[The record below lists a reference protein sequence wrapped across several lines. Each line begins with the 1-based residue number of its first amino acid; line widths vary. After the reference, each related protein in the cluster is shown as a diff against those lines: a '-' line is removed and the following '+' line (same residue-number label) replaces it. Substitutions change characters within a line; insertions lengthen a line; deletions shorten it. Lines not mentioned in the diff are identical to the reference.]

1 MEQWKYIE
9 GYNGKYAVSNYGR
22 IKSFQGIT
30 ERILKANKTRDG
42 YAIVVMCIN
51 NKPKSYRVN
60 RLVAKYF
67 LENPNNYPQVDHI
80 DENRL
85 NNHVDNLQWMSA
97 RDNTTKSQGKP
108 VNQLSLDGKI
118 VASHISISHAARKI
132 GANKSNIMKAC
143 RNINKVVYN
152 YRWQYVTKNQC
163 SNQDK

>member
-1 MEQWKYIE
+1 MEQWKYVD
-9 GYNGKYAVSNYGR
+9 GYNNKYAVSNYGR
-22 IKSFQGIT
+22 VKSFQGIT
-30 ERILKANKTRDG
+30 ERILKTNQTQDG
-42 YAIVVMCIN
+42 YEIVVMCIN

-108 VNQLSLDGKI
+108 VNQLSLDGKLI
-118 VASHISISHAARKI
+118 ATHISISQAAKHI
-132 GANKSNIMKAC
+132 NANKANIHKVLIKKA
-143 RNINKVVYN
+143 KSAYN
-152 YRWQYVTKNQC
+152 YKWEYVTKNQC
-163 SNQDK
+163 SN